1 MNKLLTLLTTCV
13 LALSATVANAQ
24 LDIQVRQ
31 MKAITG
37 LGDVTMVDDA
47 IFVTGNPQIE
57 VKDVT
62 ALMVNPE
69 ADIEVETEDRRLVIV
84 DESESTPGLYLF
96 DKAGAY
102 IVRVELLDWE
112 ARKRHKKIIKVIVKS
127 GVKPVPAGAKY
138 PNTLRNIGKLVGSMS
153 KEDRSLSAKILRDAA
168 RKLNSSQFLQQS
180 QASAFIKTNR
190 PNTEATNALFAQL
203 ARESRKEGSMG
214 LATVAEY
221 YSEIADY
228 IDVAPRT
235 TSSFSILK
243 KTDKPVSFLPD
254 HVTPHA
260 TQPTP
265 LPPTLR

>member
-13 LALSATVANAQ
+13 LVLSATVANAQ
-24 LDIQVRQ
+24 LNIQVRQ

-37 LGDVTMVDDA
+37 LGEVTMVDDA
-47 IFVTGNPQIE
+47 IFVGGDPKIE
-57 VKDVT
+57 IKDVT

-96 DKAGAY
+96 DKAGSY
-102 IVRVELLDWE
+102 YVRVELLDWE
-112 ARKRHKKIIKVIVKS
+112 AHKRYKKIIKVIVKS
-127 GVKPVPAGAKY
+127 GVKPVPADAKY
-138 PNTLRNIGKLVGSMS
+138 PNTLKNIGKLVGSMS
-153 KEDRSLSAKILRDAA
+153 KGDRTLSAQVLRAAA
-168 RKLNSSQFLQQS
+168 RKLSSSEFLQQAQVS
-180 QASAFIKTNR
+180 TFIKSNR
-190 PNTEATNALFAQL
+190 PNNAATNALFAQL
-203 ARESRKEGSMG
+203 SKESRKEGSMG

-235 TSSFSILK
+235 TSSYSILK
-243 KTDKPVSFLPD
+243 KADKPVSFLPSY
-254 HVTPHA
+254 VTPHA

-265 LPPTLR
+265 LPPALR